1 MPFLHV
7 RDNLAEGRRTGL
19 SFFYIA
25 AFLSAIAISLV
36 GKIPSFRTILFALAV
51 ASAGAA
57 IFFLLRFLRAND
69 EREQQVN
76 YRALTFP
83 FAGTLVFSLS
93 IVVFQRFGCHS
104 LAWLRIHP

>member
-36 GKIPSFRTILFALAV
+36 GKIPSFRTLLFAVAV

-57 IFFLLRFLRAND
+57 IFFLLRLLRAND
-69 EREQQVN
+69 ERAQPVN
-76 YRALTFP
+76 DRALTFA
-83 FAGTLVFSLS
+83 FAGTLGFSWAICFLLS
-93 IVVFQRFGCHS
+93 FGVH
-104 LAWLRIHP
+104 